1 MVDRLVNSEANARRI
16 EIVEGCFGSSG
27 QPLAVQGRVLVGE
40 GVLTKMCRKKPKARQ
55 FFLFNDILVY
65 GNIIINKKKYN
76 KQHVIPLEE
85 VKLESLEDDGQF
97 RNGWLIRTA
106 SKSFAVFAATSTEK
120 HEWMAH
126 IDKCIEDLLR
136 KSGKKAAEE
145 HAAVWVPDAEANVC
159 MHCKRNQFTV
169 LNRRHHCRKCGAVV
183 CGPCSNKKFLLPTQ
197 SSKPLRVCLNCYDT
211 LSKAKAQN
219 NQINLNS
226 KSESREKG
234 FAESSCEDDSDDDED
249 NLNNRA
255 EYYQSPD
262 QPKFYGTS
270 NSDVMDEH
278 HAK

>member
-16 EIVEGCFGSSG
+16 EIVEQCFGSG

-40 GVLTKMCRKKPKARQ
+40 GV
-55 FFLFNDILVY
+55 
-65 GNIIINKKKYN
+65 KKKYN

-85 VKLESLEDDGQF
+85 VKLESLDDEGHL
-97 RNGWLIRTA
+97 RNGWLICTA

-126 IDKCIEDLLR
+126 IDKCIEDLLK

-169 LNRRHHCRKCGAVV
+169 LNRR
-183 CGPCSNKKFLLPTQ
+183 
-197 SSKPLRVCLNCYDT
+197 
-211 LSKAKAQN
+211 
-219 NQINLNS
+219 INLNS

-234 FAESSCEDDSDDDED
+234 FTESSGEDDSDDDED

-255 EYYQSPD
+255 GYYQSPD
-262 QPKFYGTS
+262 Q
-270 NSDVMDEH
+270 
-278 HAK
+278 